1 MARVQRREQAR
12 GGLKQNTCSVPRCRE
27 KKPLARNIRATQAW
41 GGKKNGIKGKG
52 IEGRPGR
59 LSFSSKEAKE
69 HQRAYWNVFQALL
82 GLMEEERR
90 ALPLNHS

>member
-1 MARVQRREQAR
+1 
-12 GGLKQNTCSVPRCRE
+12 
-27 KKPLARNIRATQAW
+27 LARNIRATQA
-41 GGKKNGIKGKG
+41 GGKKNGIKGRK

-69 HQRAYWNVFQALL
+69 HQRACWNIFQTLSAW
-82 GLMEEERR
+82 MEEERR